1 MPLFL
6 KKGQLGFGIGEKK
19 DMSKSGAFLIPKFD
33 NSRPPKVSTLVRWN
47 NAIFS
52 QKESIRIWVNKKKSC
67 LKKRIF
73 TTQFRI
79 TSIKASESPET
90 AIRWNIS
97 VHQLK

>member
-6 KKGQLGFGIGEKK
+6 KKGQLGFGLGEKK

-33 NSRPPKVSTLVRWN
+33 NSR
-47 NAIFS
+47 
-52 QKESIRIWVNKKKSC
+52 VNKKKSC
-67 LKKRIF
+67 LKERIF

-79 TSIKASESPET
+79 TSNKASESPET